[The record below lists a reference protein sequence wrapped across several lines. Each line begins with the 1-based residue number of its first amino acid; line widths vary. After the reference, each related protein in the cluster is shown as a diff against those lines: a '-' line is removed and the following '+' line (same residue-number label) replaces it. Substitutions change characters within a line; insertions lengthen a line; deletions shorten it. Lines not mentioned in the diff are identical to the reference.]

1 MEFLWKHMKKI
12 KKNFFFYKGYWTR
25 QRDTWKG
32 VLSPIWIVINLQL
45 TYNTCCVQNNSLLIK
60 SRFGMTAR
68 PFYQGWRELSSILFV
83 IASIPQII
91 RFDVHHAHD
100 EGPNLRTSYL
110 IFQKWASQFLDHI
123 QEYSCGSIQS
133 SCGSTR
139 YLKEH
144 VNASHLC
151 PLGWYNL
158 NQTHCSN
165 HSFWACDPG
174 RGVTSMYM
182 ELFGL
187 WE

>member
-1 MEFLWKHMKKI
+1 MKII
-12 KKNFFFYKGYWTR
+12 KKNFFFFKGYLKR
-25 QRDTWKG
+25 QRDTWKCA
-32 VLSPIWIVINLQL
+32 LSPIWIVLRKNL
-45 TYNTCCVQNNSLLIK
+45 NRNICCVQNNSLLIQ
-60 SRFGMTAR
+60 SRFGMTDW
-68 PFYQGWRELSSILFV
+68 PFYQGWWELSSILLAT
-83 IASIPQII
+83 ASISRII

-100 EGPNLRTSYL
+100 KGPNLRTSYL

-133 SCGSTR
+133 SYGSTR

-144 VNASHLC
+144 VNAAHLC

-165 HSFWACDPG
+165 HSFWARDPR
-174 RGVTSMYM
+174 RGVTSIYM

>member
-1 MEFLWKHMKKI
+1 MEFIWKHMKKR
-12 KKNFFFYKGYWTR
+12 KKKFFFYKVYWTR

-32 VLSPIWIVINLQL
+32 VISPISIVLNLHL
-45 TYNTCCVQNNSLLIK
+45 TRNICCIQNNSLLTK
-60 SRFGMTAR
+60 SRFGMIVR
-68 PFYQGWRELSSILFV
+68 PFYQGWWELSSILLV
-83 IASIPQII
+83 TTSIPQII

-100 EGPNLRTSYL
+100 KGTNLRTSYL
-110 IFQKWASQFLDHI
+110 KFQKWALQFLDYI

-144 VNASHLC
+144 VNAAHLC

-158 NQTHCSN
+158 SETHCSN
-165 HSFWACDPG
+165 HSFWARDPG
-174 RGVTSMYM
+174 REITSIYM